1 MSVRFS
7 DKKQGIA
14 AVAGHVGCGHC
25 HSLNNQVQDDSA
37 GLSVVLSLFK
47 EAAGISLVL
56 KRIEFEGDWIIAVM
70 ENGGIGKGKARRP
83 LTLQEKDI
91 IRRLEGKEIVNTH
104 TLVLEL
110 FGRFYGQGVTETP
123 VAVQT
128 AIANAALNGFRKNYP
143 EQFIGCVENVG
154 ENCGEIAGTVLDIH
168 GIATSVLGTVNA
180 TLGGIGPNEDLE
192 GNSPYYA
199 KREIIEEL
207 GMDKLPTLVV
217 EAMIYSGFSRGLQQ
231 NTYFVRGD
239 GEDDNPYVVSA
250 VLEAGRGLHYPMH
263 HHEGGMKRTAGAL
276 RNNTKKVS
284 EKIVSLGYALGNAET
299 SEEKVNIIA
308 DLALAVSQDCGGI
321 SFMSNDL
328 HEQLGGAGMIR
339 RTSAVLNL
347 VTCQEYIR
355 ENPIPFLTEEI
366 LMEYVNITKETI
378 RVLAES
384 TDEACRW
391 IGV

>member
-7 DKKQGIA
+7 VQKQGIA

-37 GLSVVLSLFK
+37 GLAVVLSLFK
-47 EAAGISLVL
+47 EATGISLVL
-56 KRIEFEGDWIIAVM
+56 KRIEFEENQIIAIM

-83 LTLQEKDI
+83 LTPQEKNI

-128 AIANAALNGFRKNYP
+128 AIANAALNGFRTNYP
-143 EQFIGCVENVG
+143 EQFIGCMEDVG
-154 ENCGEIAGTVLDIH
+154 DNCGEIAGTVLDIH
-168 GIATSVLGTVNA
+168 GVATSVLGTVNA
-180 TLGGIGPNEDLE
+180 TRGGIGPNEDLE
-192 GNSPYYA
+192 GNSPFHA
-199 KREIIEEL
+199 KRKIIEEL
-207 GMDKLPTLVV
+207 RMDKLPTLVV
-217 EAMIYSGFSRGLQQ
+217 EAMIYSGFSQGLQQ

-239 GEDDNPYVVSA
+239 EEDDNPYVVSA
-250 VLEAGRGLHYPMH
+250 VLEAGRRLHYPMH
-263 HHEGGMKRTAGAL
+263 HHEGGMRRTAGAL
-276 RNNTKKVS
+276 RNDTKMVS
-284 EKIVSLGYALGNAET
+284 EKIISLGQALGKAET

-321 SFMSNDL
+321 SFMSNGL

-347 VTCQEYIR
+347 VADQEYIK

-378 RVLAES
+378 RILAVNA
-384 TDEACRW
+384 DDARRW